1 MCVLF
6 EYIYTRRPHC
16 RGHPINY
23 GSPHE
28 DVWAQKWLHVYD
40 LPIWRGHHELPRV
53 NRKYK
58 REGEEKKQLIIVG
71 GKRTQFILTQ
81 RGQINTA
88 KEHCHLESGNDRAR
102 RLHHL
107 LLEALNDSLET
118 NLSTLPLYTSPLSIG
133 ISPQPSICYQRY
145 FQF

>member
-1 MCVLF
+1 MST
-6 EYIYTRRPHC
+6 YILDGLAAEVIQLIMDLLTKTYGLKYDYMSMTYLYDEGTISY
-16 RGHPINY
+16 RGSTGNIK
-23 GSPHE
+23 E
-28 DVWAQKWLHVYD
+28 K
-40 LPIWRGHHELPRV
+40 
-53 NRKYK
+53 
-58 REGEEKKQLIIVG
+58 EKKKTVNYSG

-88 KEHCHLESGNDRAR
+88 KEHCHLESGNDRTR

-118 NLSTLPLYTSPLSIG
+118 NLSTLPLYMIPLSIG

>member
-1 MCVLF
+1 MST
-6 EYIYTRRPHC
+6 YILDGLAAEVIQLIMDLLTKTYGLKYDYMSMTYLYDEGTISY
-16 RGHPINY
+16 RGSTGNIK
-23 GSPHE
+23 E
-28 DVWAQKWLHVYD
+28 K
-40 LPIWRGHHELPRV
+40 
-53 NRKYK
+53 
-58 REGEEKKQLIIVG
+58 EKKKTVNYSG

-88 KEHCHLESGNDRAR
+88 KEHYHLESGNDRTR

-118 NLSTLPLYTSPLSIG
+118 NLSTLPLYMIPLSIG